1 MITEERKQTIKLMI
15 AIAVLALILI
25 LVLMAMIKYEVEG
38 EQNMPFKLSKII
50 VISTA
55 EGIENE
61 TENKNK
67 LKWNFDIFQ
76 NNDVS
81 FYIDSNTEDENLLI
95 KSVTID
101 NIKILKAPQKGE
113 IKVYMPNSEA
123 GRLYNYEDQYVVN
136 DSLQYKGASQSS
148 STELEI
154 GSKGGT
160 AWICFNNMGIGNYT
174 SDEVKEE
181 IRQDGTWLKKLEI
194 PKEEIEFTASF
205 DFTIETT
212 KTKYKANITLDF
224 PAGDISEDGRSSLE
238 KTDMRDIIFKRV
250 K

>member
-1 MITEERKQTIKLMI
+1 MITEKKKQTIKLMI
-15 AIAVLALILI
+15 AIAILAIILI

-50 VISTA
+50 IVSNA
-55 EGIENE
+55 EGIENK
-61 TENKNK
+61 TENE
-67 LKWNFDIFQ
+67 LKWDFDIFQ

-101 NIKILKAPQKGE
+101 NIQILKAPQKGE
-113 IKVYMPNSEA
+113 IKVYMPNSKA
-123 GRLYNYEDQYVVN
+123 GRLYNYEDQYLVN

-148 STELEI
+148 PTELEI

-160 AWICFNNMGIGNYT
+160 TWICFNNMGIANYT
-174 SDEVKEE
+174 SNEAKEE
-181 IRQDGTWLKKLEI
+181 IRQDGTWLKKLQIE
-194 PKEEIEFTASF
+194 KEEIEFTVSF
-205 DFTIETT
+205 DYTIETT

-238 KTDMRDIIFKRV
+238 KTDMSDIIFKRV

>member
-1 MITEERKQTIKLMI
+1 MITEKKKQTIKLMI
-15 AIAVLALILI
+15 AIAILAIILI

-50 VISTA
+50 IVSNA
-55 EGIENE
+55 EGIENK
-61 TENKNK
+61 TENE
-67 LKWNFDIFQ
+67 LKWDFDIFQ

-101 NIKILKAPQKGE
+101 NIQILKAPQKGE
-113 IKVYMPNSEA
+113 VKVYMPNSKA
-123 GRLYNYEDQYVVN
+123 GRLYNYEDQYLVN

-148 STELEI
+148 PTELEI

-160 AWICFNNMGIGNYT
+160 TWICFNNMGIANYT
-174 SDEVKEE
+174 SNEDKE
-181 IRQDGTWLKKLEI
+181 IRQDGTWLKKLQIE
-194 PKEEIEFTASF
+194 KEEIEFTVSF
-205 DFTIETT
+205 DYTIETT

-224 PAGDISEDGRSSLE
+224 PAGDISEDGRSSLG
-238 KTDMRDIIFKRV
+238 KTDMSDIIFKRV

>member
-1 MITEERKQTIKLMI
+1 MITEKKKQTIKLMI
-15 AIAVLALILI
+15 AIAILAIILI

-50 VISTA
+50 IVSNA
-55 EGIENE
+55 EGIENK
-61 TENKNK
+61 TENE
-67 LKWNFDIFQ
+67 LKWDFDIFQ

-101 NIKILKAPQKGE
+101 NIQILKAPQKGK

-123 GRLYNYEDQYVVN
+123 GSLYNYDDQYLVK

-160 AWICFNNMGIGNYT
+160 TWICFNNMGIGNYT
-174 SDEVKEE
+174 SNEDKE
-181 IRQDGTWLKKLEI
+181 IRHDGTWLKKLEI
-194 PKEEIEFTASF
+194 AKEEVEFTVSF
-205 DFTIETT
+205 DYTIETT
-212 KTKYKANITLDF
+212 KTKYKANITLDL
-224 PAGDISEDGRSSLE
+224 PAGNISEDGRSYLE
-238 KTDMRDIIFKRV
+238 KTDMSDIIFKRV

>member
-1 MITEERKQTIKLMI
+1 MITEKKKQTIKLML
-15 AIAVLALILI
+15 AIATLALILI

-50 VISTA
+50 IISDA
-55 EGIENE
+55 QGIENKN
-61 TENKNK
+61 ENKTE
-67 LKWNFDIFQ
+67 WNFDIFQ

-81 FYIDSNTEDENLLI
+81 FYIDANTKDENLLI

-101 NIKILKAPQKGE
+101 NIQILKKPQKGE
-113 IKVYMPNSEA
+113 VKVYMPNSEA
-123 GRLYNYEDQYVVN
+123 GSLYNYVDQFLVK
-136 DSLQYKGASQSS
+136 DKLEYKGASQSS

-160 AWICFNNMGIGNYT
+160 TWLSFNNMGIGNYV
-174 SDEVKEE
+174 SKDDKE
-181 IRQDGTWLKKLEI
+181 IRHDGTWLKKLEI
-194 PKEEIEFTASF
+194 EKEEIEFTASF
-205 DFTIETT
+205 DYTIETT

-224 PAGDISEDGRSSLE
+224 PAGDISQEGKSYLE
-238 KTDMRDIIFKRV
+238 KTDMSDIIFKRV